1 MRAAGS
7 RACAD
12 CLAWSSEPAGSTLE
26 MVLNEEIVGDY
37 GDLFGAADDNTAE
50 QGFAGT
56 ALY

>member
-1 MRAAGS
+1 MSTDAGT
-7 RACAD
+7 
-12 CLAWSSEPAGSTLE
+12 TLE

-37 GDLFGAADDNTAE
+37 GDYFGAVDDDDAE